1 MLQEEEGYFE
11 ILYLY
16 VQISGQIDLDVVIC
30 GQRII

>member
-16 VQISGQIDLDVVIC
+16 VQISGQTNLDGVIC
-30 GQRII
+30 GQRIV